1 VETVAAGDEV
11 AIEAFRDAVVIESDM
26 GIGGVDGME
35 LDVGGFEKDGVIG
48 GYAFLQKGRDE
59 ILNNF
64 VLGVDGDAFAV
75 GEFAE
80 VNAMAAVVEAE
91 LDAAVFE
98 ALALEAVADAEFV
111 HELDGAVFKEASADA
126 LFDVLAGAEF
136 EDDGVDAEA
145 VEEQGEEEAGGA
157 GADDGYLG
165 AHVCVLRVPC
175 PVRKILQWC
184 GRVPTRVLLCCGR
197 GIE

>member
-1 VETVAAGDEV
+1 MG
-11 AIEAFRDAVVIESDM
+11 AI
-26 GIGGVDGME
+26 
-35 LDVGGFEKDGVIG
+35 
-48 GYAFLQKGRDE
+48 
-59 ILNNF
+59 
-64 VLGVDGDAFAV
+64 
-75 GEFAE
+75 
-80 VNAMAAVVEAE
+80 VEAE
-91 LDAAVFE
+91 LDAAVFK
-98 ALALEAVADAEFV
+98 ALALEAIADAEFV